1 MLDDIALFIKVV
13 EAGSFL
19 KASQLYSLH
28 HGTISRRMKALE
40 TTLNCKLFI
49 LRGNRMTLTDSGE
62 SVYQRFAHTLK
73 EANMLLED
81 LHGSQSSFTLVV
93 PLTLQSML
101 INSEFTKIIENHPE
115 INLSLKTNY
124 YSDNEIGYNF
134 DLGASYSFPAKS
146 YFTRQL
152 LIPVS
157 ARLYASKS
165 YVDKYG
171 LPQNLA
177 ELCQHRIIG
186 IMDQNRKAYQ
196 KLMLEHQSGIVH
208 EIMLEN
214 IVVTCDSIISAGLFA
229 HSGAGIAALINS
241 HGQLINLFTGL
252 ELIEVLPEYK
262 IQTEHAVYLVSSSR
276 LQTPQKKLF
285 MKFIRDTLMK
295 CLGSE

>member
-19 KASQLYSLH
+19 KASQLHSLH

-101 INSEFTKIIENHPE
+101 INSDFTKIIETHPE
-115 INLSLKTNY
+115 INLSIKTNY

-134 DLGASYSFPAKS
+134 DLGVSYSFPPKS

-152 LIPVS
+152 LIPVF
-157 ARLYASKS
+157 AKLYTSPE
-165 YVDKYG
+165 YVEKYG
-171 LPQNLA
+171 IPISLE
-177 ELCQHRIIG
+177 ELVQHKFIG

-196 KLMLEHQSGIVH
+196 KLMLEHQSGTVH

-214 IVVTCDSIISAGLFA
+214 IAVTCDSIISAGLFA
-229 HSGAGIAALINS
+229 HSGSGIAALINS
-241 HGQLINLFTGL
+241 HNQVINLFSGL
-252 ELIEVLPEYK
+252 NLIEVLPEYR
-262 IQTEHAVYLVSSSR
+262 ICTEHAVYLVSSSR

-285 MKFIRDTLMK
+285 MKFIRETLLK
-295 CLGSE
+295 CLG